1 MRMVIGTRKWSSWS
15 MRPWLVA
22 RRAGATVED
31 VLIPLRTPDTA
42 ATLAP
47 YSPGGQCPVLI
58 DGDLTVW
65 DSLAICEYLAER
77 FPDAALWPADRAAR
91 ALGRSACA
99 QMHGGFLS
107 LRGECSMDLAAP
119 ITMLERTEA
128 TAADVRKLIRLWR
141 ALRDRFG
148 AGGPFLLGPWSIVDA
163 YFTPVASRLR
173 TYAVDLAHHGDEGF
187 AAAYAALLLQQ
198 PEFLDWERLA
208 LAEK

>member
-1 MRMVIGTRKWSSWS
+1 MAA
-15 MRPWLVA
+15 VA
-22 RRAGATVED
+22 SPQRAQAVPTEEEEDFSQREWELDPNPVAQFTLGYVNPLFRLGAKRALLQKDLGRVE
-31 VLIPLRTPDTA
+31 A
-42 ATLAP
+42 
-47 YSPGGQCPVLI
+47 S
-58 DGDLTVW
+58 
-65 DSLAICEYLAER
+65 ER
-77 FPDAALWPADRAAR
+77 VEEVYKRFVAAR
-91 ALGRSACA
+91 EKEKVLPAKERS
-99 QMHGGFLS
+99 
-107 LRGECSMDLAAP
+107 
-119 ITMLERTEA
+119 
-128 TAADVRKLIRLWR
+128 LWR